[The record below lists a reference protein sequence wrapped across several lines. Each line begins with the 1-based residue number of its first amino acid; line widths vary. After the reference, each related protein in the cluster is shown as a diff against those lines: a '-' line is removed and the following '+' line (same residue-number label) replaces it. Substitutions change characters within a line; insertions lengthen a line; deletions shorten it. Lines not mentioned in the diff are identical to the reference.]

1 MVSYKEAT
9 MERKSFNP
17 DFQGMLN
24 GVRVIDL
31 SRVVAGNMLTLQ
43 LADHGADVIKIEPL
57 PAGDPLRAWK
67 ENGYSAYWKVY
78 GRNKRSLGLNFRAKG
93 SSQLL
98 RQLAARADVLVEGFR
113 PGTLEEM
120 GLAPTTLHAENPG
133 LIIVRVSGFGQTGP
147 YAPRPGFGTLVE
159 AMSGFSARNGFADR
173 EPVLPPL
180 ALAELIAGLYGAFAT
195 VTAVRAREHGEAP
208 GQVIDL
214 SLLEPIIS
222 ILGPEAAAYTLTG
235 EIKER
240 VGSGSNTTSPRNV
253 YRTRDDK
260 WIALSGSV
268 QAMAERLFRLV
279 GREDMIRDPRFKDN
293 SSRVRHRDEVDT
305 IVGGWIATQT
315 RDEALKAFAEAEVTA
330 ATGYAIHELLHAPH
344 GGERAVLELLP
355 RAQLGWVQMH
365 APVPRLSATPAGYRR
380 PAPRVGEH
388 TWEVLHELAFDAAT
402 IASLHAAQVI
412 GGEAGM
418 PREERGRTSA

>member
-1 MVSYKEAT
+1 
-9 MERKSFNP
+9 MERKSFDP
-17 DFQGMLN
+17 DFKGMLH
-24 GVRVIDL
+24 GLRVIDL

-57 PAGDPLRAWK
+57 PVGDPLRAWK

-78 GRNKRSLGLNFRAKG
+78 ARNKRSLGLNFRAKRAAG
-93 SSQLL
+93 LL
-98 RQLAARADVLVEGFR
+98 RELATRADVLVEGFR

-120 GLAPTTLHAENPG
+120 GLAPATLHVHNPN

-180 ALAELIAGLYGAFAT
+180 ALADMVAGLYGAFAT
-195 VTAVRAREHGEAP
+195 VTAVRARERGEAP

-222 ILGPEAAAYTLTG
+222 ILGPEAVAYTITR
-235 EIKER
+235 EIKPR
-240 VGSGSNTTSPRNV
+240 AGSGSHTTSPRNV
-253 YRTRDDK
+253 YQTRDGK

-268 QAMAERLFRLV
+268 QALAERVFRLV
-279 GREDMIRDPRFKDN
+279 GREDMIHDPRFKDN
-293 SSRVRHRDEVDT
+293 SSRVKHRAEVDAV
-305 IVGGWIATQT
+305 VGGWVATQT
-315 RDEALKAFAEAEVTA
+315 REEALKAFADAEVTA
-330 ATGYAIHELLHAPH
+330 APVYDIDDLIDDPHTVGRGIFEELPDA
-344 GGERAVLELLP
+344 E
-355 RAQLGWVQMH
+355 LGWVPMH

-380 PAPRVGEH
+380 PAPRIGEH
-388 TWEVLHELAFDAAT
+388 TSEVLRELAFDAAT
-402 IASLHAAQVI
+402 IASLRDEHVV
-412 GGEAGM
+412 GGEE
-418 PREERGRTSA
+418 PKP

>member
-1 MVSYKEAT
+1 MQQQ
-9 MERKSFNP
+9 SFNP
-17 DFQGMLN
+17 DFKGMLN

-31 SRVVAGNMLTLQ
+31 ARVVAGNMLTLQ
-43 LADHGADVIKIEPL
+43 LADHGADVIKVEPL
-57 PAGDPLRAWK
+57 PDGDPLRAWK

-78 GRNKRSLGLNFRAKG
+78 ARNKRSLGLNFRATG
-93 SSQLL
+93 ATSLL

-120 GLAPTTLHAENPG
+120 GLAPAALHAENPG

-159 AMSGFSARNGFADR
+159 AMSGFAARNGFADR

-180 ALAELIAGLYGAFAT
+180 ALADMIAGLYGAFAT
-195 VTAVRAREHGEAP
+195 VTALRARERGEAP
-208 GQVIDL
+208 GQVVDL

-222 ILGPEAAAYTLTG
+222 ILGPEAAAYTITG
-235 EIKER
+235 EVKSR
-240 VGSGSNTTSPRNV
+240 VGSGSNITSPRNV
-253 YRTRDDK
+253 YQTRDGK

-279 GREDMIRDPRFKDN
+279 GRDDMMRDPRFKDN
-293 SSRVRHRDEVDT
+293 SSRVKHRDEVDA

-315 RDEALKAFAEAEVTA
+315 REEALKAFADAEVTA
-330 ATGYAIHELLHAPH
+330 APVYDIDDLLDDPHVIERGIFDALPDAEL
-344 GGERAVLELLP
+344 GQIR
-355 RAQLGWVQMH
+355 MH

-388 TWEVLHELAFDAAT
+388 TWEVLRELAFDAAT
-402 IASLHAAQVI
+402 IASWRD
-412 GGEAGM
+412 AGM
-418 PREERGRTSA
+418 VGEKEEAASPRRSYL

>member
-1 MVSYKEAT
+1 MQQ
-9 MERKSFNP
+9 KSFDL
-17 DFQGMLN
+17 DFKGMLH
-24 GVRVIDL
+24 GLRVIDL

-67 ENGYSAYWKVY
+67 ENGYSAYWKIY
-78 GRNKRSLGLNFRAKG
+78 ARNKRSLGLNFRAQG
-93 SSQLL
+93 ASDLL
-98 RQLAARADVLVEGFR
+98 RALAARADVLVEGFR

-120 GLAPTTLHAENPG
+120 GLAPATLHAQNPG
-133 LIIVRVSGFGQTGP
+133 LIIVRISGFGQTGP

-180 ALAELIAGLYGAFAT
+180 ALADMIAGLYGAFAT
-195 VTAVRAREHGEAP
+195 VTAVRARERGEAS

-222 ILGPEAAAYTLTG
+222 ILGPEAAAYTITR
-235 EIKER
+235 ETKQR

-253 YRTRDDK
+253 YQTRDGK
-260 WIALSGSV
+260 WLALSGSV

-279 GREDMIRDPRFKDN
+279 GREDMIRDARFKDN
-293 SSRVRHRDEVDT
+293 SSRVKHRDEVDAV
-305 IVGGWIATQT
+305 VGGWIATQT
-315 RDEALKAFAEAEVTA
+315 RDEALKAFADAEVTA
-330 ATGYAIHELLHAPH
+330 APVYDIDELMDDPH
-344 GGERAVLELLP
+344 VVERGIFEALP
-355 RAQLGWVQMH
+355 DAELGWVQMH

-380 PAPRVGEH
+380 PAPRIGEH
-388 TWEVLHELAFDAAT
+388 TWQVLRELAFDAAT
-402 IASLHAAQVI
+402 IASLHTAQVI
-412 GGEAGM
+412 GSEVEA
-418 PREERGRTSA
+418 RR

>member
-1 MVSYKEAT
+1 

-17 DFQGMLN
+17 DFKGMLN
-24 GVRVIDL
+24 GLRVIDL

-57 PAGDPLRAWK
+57 PNGDPLRAWK
-67 ENGYSAYWKVY
+67 EKGYSAYWKVY
-78 GRNKRSLGLNFRAKG
+78 ARNKRSLGLNFR
-93 SSQLL
+93 SQGAPKLL
-98 RQLAARADVLVEGFR
+98 RELAIKADVLVEGFR

-120 GLAPTTLHAENPG
+120 GLAPATLQAQHPS

-180 ALAELIAGLYGAFAT
+180 ALADMIAGLYGAFAT
-195 VTAVRAREHGEAP
+195 VTAVRAQERGEAP

-222 ILGPEAAAYTLTG
+222 ILGPEAAAYTITG
-235 EIKER
+235 EVKPR

-253 YRTRDDK
+253 YQTRDGK

-268 QAMAERLFRLV
+268 QAMAERVFRLV
-279 GREDMIRDPRFKDN
+279 GREDMIHDPRFQDN
-293 SSRVRHRDEVDT
+293 SARVKHRDEVDA
-305 IVGGWIATQT
+305 VVSSWVATQT
-315 RDEALKAFAEAEVTA
+315 REEALKAFADAEVTA
-330 ATGYAIHELLHAPH
+330 APVYDIDDLVDDPHVVGRGIFAELPDA
-344 GGERAVLELLP
+344 E
-355 RAQLGWVQMH
+355 LGWVPMH

-380 PAPRVGEH
+380 PAPRIGEH
-388 TWEVLHELAFDAAT
+388 TWEVLRELACDEAT
-402 IASLHAAQVI
+402 IASLRADHVV
-412 GGEAGM
+412 GGEE
-418 PREERGRTSA
+418 PKP

>member
-1 MVSYKEAT
+1 MQQ
-9 MERKSFNP
+9 KSFNP
-17 DFQGMLN
+17 DFQGMLH
-24 GVRVIDL
+24 GLRVIDL

-67 ENGYSAYWKVY
+67 ENGYSAYWKLY
-78 GRNKRSLGLNFRAKG
+78 ARNKRSLGLNFRAKG
-93 SSQLL
+93 AANLL
-98 RQLAARADVLVEGFR
+98 RELAAKADVLVEGFR

-120 GLAPTTLHAENPG
+120 GLAPAVLHAQNPG
-133 LIIVRVSGFGQTGP
+133 LIIVRISGFGQTGP

-180 ALAELIAGLYGAFAT
+180 ALADMIAGLYGAFAT
-195 VTAVRAREHGEAP
+195 VTAVRARERGEAP

-222 ILGPEAAAYTLTG
+222 ILGPEAAAYTITQETKL
-235 EIKER
+235 R

-253 YRTRDDK
+253 YQTRDGK

-293 SSRVRHRDEVDT
+293 SSRVKHRDEVDAV
-305 IVGGWIATQT
+305 VGGWIATQT
-315 RDEALKAFAEAEVTA
+315 REEALKAFADAAVTA
-330 ATGYAIHELLHAPH
+330 APVYDIDELMDDPH
-344 GGERAVLELLP
+344 VVERGIFEALP
-355 RAQLGWVQMH
+355 DAELGWVQMH

-380 PAPRVGEH
+380 PAPRIGEH
-388 TWEVLHELAFDAAT
+388 TWDVLRELAFDEVT
-402 IASLHAAQVI
+402 IASWRDAHVV
-412 GGEAGM
+412 GGE
-418 PREERGRTSA
+418 EEAKR